1 MFDGARFFA
10 RILFVDT
17 LIMIRFEQHLRQQQ
31 RQILAPQMQQS
42 LQMLQMNSIE
52 LDQFIEQTLEANPF
66 LDRVRSR
73 ETVLSE
79 MPPEASSGAEESEE
93 KIEQDYEQTVL
104 GRSDSDLKL
113 GDEGRDMGNESDWR
127 REGEDFSRNPDT
139 DEAWRYYQD
148 SVTQGESLRAH
159 LLDQM
164 RITAETAE
172 EYAIGERIIIGDTDD
187 NGYFTGDVAEIARE
201 LDMPESNV
209 AAVLDIIRKFEPTG
223 VGATDIADCLLL
235 QIEVEF
241 PDNEELKTLV
251 RDHWEDLTRGRI
263 PQIARAMDMAPERV
277 EALKSLVARLDP
289 WPGREYSSAPPAYIT
304 PEVVVE
310 QVDDDYIVMLTAD
323 AMPAVAINSAYI
335 KEVRSKKMSK
345 EERDYIRENL
355 ETARWLVRNIER
367 RQDTIRKTAQAIVDA
382 QRAFLEKGVEYM
394 KPLTLEEVANKVGL
408 HESTISRTVNGKY
421 IQTPQGLFELKYF
434 FSTGLRS
441 DMGEAQSST
450 AICAQIKKIIE
461 SEDKHKPLSDQ
472 KIADLL
478 KEQGANVAR
487 RTIAKYRE
495 EMGIF
500 PAKMR
505 RSY

>member
-1 MFDGARFFA
+1 
-10 RILFVDT
+10 
-17 LIMIRFEQHLRQQQ
+17 MIRFEQQARQQQ

-52 LDQFIEQTLEANPF
+52 LDQFIEQTIEINPF

-73 ETVLSE
+73 ETALSE
-79 MPPEASSGAEESEE
+79 MPPEPSTGAEDSDE
-93 KIEQDYEQTVL
+93 KIEQEYEQAVL
-104 GRSDSDLKL
+104 GRSDDDMSL
-113 GDEGRDMGNESDWR
+113 GEEKGDGWDEAYWR
-127 REGEDFSRNPDT
+127 REGEDFSRNPDM
-139 DEAWRYYQD
+139 DDAWRYYQY
-148 SVTQGESLRAH
+148 SITQSESLRAH

-164 RITAETAE
+164 RITAETPE
-172 EYAIGERIIIGDTDD
+172 EYAIGERIIIGDMDE
-187 NGYFTGDVAEIARE
+187 NGYFTGSASEIAQE
-201 LDMPESNV
+201 LNVSESAV
-209 AAVLDIIRKFEPTG
+209 TAVLDTIRKFEPTG

-251 RDHWEDLTRGRI
+251 RDHWEDLTQGRI
-263 PQIARAMDMAPERV
+263 PQIARAMAVTPERV
-277 EALKSLVARLDP
+277 EVLKTLVGRLDP
-289 WPGREYSSAPPAYIT
+289 FPGREYSSGTNAYVA

-323 AMPAVAINSAYI
+323 AMPALAINDAYI
-335 KEVRSKKMSK
+335 KEVRSKKISK
-345 EERDYIRENL
+345 DERTYIREHL
-355 ETARWLVRNIER
+355 ETARWLMRNIER
-367 RQDTIRKTAQAIVDA
+367 RQETIRKTAQAIVDA
-382 QRAFLEKGVEYM
+382 QRAFLEKGVEHM

-434 FSTGLRS
+434 FSSGLRS
-441 DMGEAQSST
+441 DGGEAQSST
-450 AICAQIKKIIE
+450 AICAQIKKIIDN
-461 SEDKHKPLSDQ
+461 EDKHKPLSDQ
-472 KIADLL
+472 KIADIL
-478 KEQGANVAR
+478 KKQGTNVAR